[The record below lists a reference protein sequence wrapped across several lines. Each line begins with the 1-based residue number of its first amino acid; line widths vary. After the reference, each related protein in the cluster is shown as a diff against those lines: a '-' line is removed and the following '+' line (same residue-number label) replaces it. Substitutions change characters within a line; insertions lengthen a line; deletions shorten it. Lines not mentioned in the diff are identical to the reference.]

1 MRISDWSSD
10 VCSSD
15 LILPEGRYRLAD
27 GHPGKA
33 LFGWMSGQYRFDT
46 YRPKR
51 EARGARVLLTADV
64 AAIAPMVAE
73 MRAVAPVRE
82 PVNTPAADMRPATLE
97 KEAERKHGRAPVC
110 TPVTNAPLVY
120 RQLLEKTTN

>member
-15 LILPEGRYRLAD
+15 LVADAGSLSAWCLAKLGQILPEGRYRLAD

-46 YRPKR
+46 YRSKR

-73 MRAVAPVRE
+73 MRAVAPIRD
-82 PVNTPAADMRPATLE
+82 PVPTQI
-97 KEAERKHGRAPVC
+97 GRASCRASAC
-110 TPVTNAPLVY
+110 T
-120 RQLLEKTTN
+120 

>member
-46 YRPKR
+46 YRSKR

-73 MRAVAPVRE
+73 MRAVALVRDL
-82 PVNTPAADMRPATLE
+82 VN
-97 KEAERKHGRAPVC
+97 KIGRASCRERVC
-110 TPVTNAPLVY
+110 KYV
-120 RQLLEKTTN
+120 LLSVVAVSLKKKHKKEM

>member
-15 LILPEGRYRLAD
+15 LVADAGSLSAWCLAKLGQILPEGRYRLAD

-46 YRPKR
+46 YRSKR
-51 EARGARVLLTADV
+51 EARGARVLHTADV

-73 MRAVAPVRE
+73 MRQEV
-82 PVNTPAADMRPATLE
+82 
-97 KEAERKHGRAPVC
+97 GRAPCRERVC
-110 TPVTNAPLVY
+110 QYV
-120 RQLLEKTTN
+120 